1 MATMAHFDTET
12 ELAALKQRQ
21 NGAMEKLIREH
32 TPALLAAGFAMGFSQ
47 ADAEELAQE
56 TFSAFL
62 EALERFEGHSQLKTY
77 LFGILYNK
85 AADWRRKRRKEESLD
100 ASVEEEFEKRFNAAG
115 MWSAPPKGPEEL
127 ALNAE
132 MQALIEQCAQG
143 LSASQRTAFFLKEA
157 EGESAEEICNVLGVS
172 YTNLRVLMYRA
183 RIKLRECLERNWEK
197 RS

>member
-1 MATMAHFDTET
+1 MAPSNIE
-12 ELAALKQRQ
+12 EEIAALKECRD
-21 NGAMEKLIREH
+21 GAMEKLIRER
-32 TPALLAAGFAMGFSQ
+32 TPALMAAGFAMGFSRT
-47 ADAEELAQE
+47 DAEELAQE

-62 EALERFEGHSQLKTY
+62 EALERFEGRSQLKTY

-85 AADWRRKRRKEESLD
+85 ASDLRRRRGREESLD
-100 ASVEEEFEKRFNAAG
+100 AVQEEFEKRFNAGG
-115 MWSAPPKGPEEL
+115 MWSKPPKGPEES

-132 MQALIEQCAQG
+132 IESLIAQCAEG
-143 LSASQRTAFFLKEA
+143 LSVSQRAAFFLKEA

-172 YTNLRVLMYRA
+172 YTNLRVLLYRA